1 MRARQG
7 SRAIGSGALRH
18 ICRYKDMKRSFEL
31 GLLTRVACFAACTL
45 LLSPL
50 ATRAQVLPP
59 APQQQPP
66 QQSQPE
72 PNTPPA
78 QPQAT
83 PPQQSTPEKKT
94 GVFESFGRWFD
105 DSAAGMR
112 KNFDATWRG
121 TGEAAKGTADVAGQM
136 TKGAF
141 DAAKGTADAFG
152 KFGAS
157 RVVTGRQRCTLAPNG
172 APDCKVAAVT
182 LCKANGYKD
191 GDSVDYET
199 AESCPTAAYL
209 NGRRPATGE
218 CPIEHTVTR
227 AMCQ

>member
-1 MRARQG
+1 VPDRKAG
-7 SRAIGSGALRH
+7 
-18 ICRYKDMKRSFEL
+18 
-31 GLLTRVACFAACTL
+31 
-45 LLSPL
+45 
-50 ATRAQVLPP
+50 VL
-59 APQQQPP
+59 
-66 QQSQPE
+66 
-72 PNTPPA
+72 
-78 QPQAT
+78 
-83 PPQQSTPEKKT
+83 
-94 GVFESFGRWFD
+94 ESFGRWFD
-105 DSAAGMR
+105 ESAAGIR
-112 KNFDATWRG
+112 KYFDATWRG
-121 TGEAAKGTADVAGQM
+121 TGEAAKGTADVAGAM

-152 KFGAS
+152 KFGTS

-199 AESCPTAAYL
+199 AESCPSAAYL